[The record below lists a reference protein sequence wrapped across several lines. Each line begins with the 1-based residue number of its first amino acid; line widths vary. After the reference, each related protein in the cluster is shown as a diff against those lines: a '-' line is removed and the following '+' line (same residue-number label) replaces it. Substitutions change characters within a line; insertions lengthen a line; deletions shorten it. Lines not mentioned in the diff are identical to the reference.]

1 MGLPVGGFNDE
12 VGEVSSTF
20 LFAGCFLFFTE
31 KPGFPLCKA
40 AVTMMDGFLQ
50 LVACWLA
57 AQTGLFLC
65 CFWGGGGTFTMFA
78 LLLFCHICTTF
89 GRFRVAFLAYV
100 SSSSVISLGCVL
112 RDFLASSN
120 SSVVSEAKLS
130 IN

>member
-31 KPGFPLCKA
+31 EPGFLFCKA
-40 AVTMMDGFLQ
+40 AVTIMDGFLQ
-50 LVACWLA
+50 LLARWLA

-65 CFWGGGGTFTMFA
+65 WFWGGRLRCLHCSCSASFA
-78 LLLFCHICTTF
+78 P
-89 GRFRVAFLAYV
+89 RFRLAFLGCV
-100 SSSSVISLGCVL
+100 SSSSVISMGCVP
-112 RDFLASSN
+112 RYFLASSN

-130 IN
+130 ID

>member
-31 KPGFPLCKA
+31 EPGFPFCKA

-65 CFWGGGGTFTMFA
+65 CFWGGGDVCHVCIA
-78 LLLFCHICTTF
+78 LVLPHSHH
-89 GRFRVAFLAYV
+89 V
-100 SSSSVISLGCVL
+100 SGAPNENIVQNHLNIAC
-112 RDFLASSN
+112 
-120 SSVVSEAKLS
+120 
-130 IN
+130 

>member
-31 KPGFPLCKA
+31 EPGFPFCKA

-65 CFWGGGGTFTMFA
+65 CFWGGGGGGRLPCLHCSCSATFAPRLDVFA
-78 LLLFCHICTTF
+78 
-89 GRFRVAFLAYV
+89 
-100 SSSSVISLGCVL
+100 
-112 RDFLASSN
+112 
-120 SSVVSEAKLS
+120 
-130 IN
+130 

>member
-31 KPGFPLCKA
+31 EPGFPFCQA

-65 CFWGGGGTFTMFA
+65 CFWGGGGDVCHVCIALVLPHFHHVWTFSRSFFSVCQFLIRHFTGLRA
-78 LLLFCHICTTF
+78 QRLF
-89 GRFRVAFLAYV
+89 
-100 SSSSVISLGCVL
+100 
-112 RDFLASSN
+112 
-120 SSVVSEAKLS
+120 SVV
-130 IN
+130 

>member
-31 KPGFPLCKA
+31 EPAFPLCKA

-57 AQTGLFLC
+57 SQTGLFLC
-65 CFWGGGGTFTMFA
+65 CFWGGGGGRDVCHVGIA
-78 LLLFCHICTTF
+78 LVLPHLHH
-89 GRFRVAFLAYV
+89 V
-100 SSSSVISLGCVL
+100 SDVY
-112 RDFLASSN
+112 A
-120 SSVVSEAKLS
+120 
-130 IN
+130 

>member
-1 MGLPVGGFNDE
+1 MGLPLGGFNDE

-31 KPGFPLCKA
+31 EPGFPFCKA

-57 AQTGLFLC
+57 SQTGLFLC
-65 CFWGGGGTFTMFA
+65 CFWGGGGGGTFAMLA

-89 GRFRVAFLAYV
+89 LTFTRSFF
-100 SSSSVISLGCVL
+100 
-112 RDFLASSN
+112 
-120 SSVVSEAKLS
+120 
-130 IN
+130 